1 MIKLR
6 TSMTKILESRS
17 SQVPDKGA
25 GGAGVGERRS
35 QGPGQAERR
44 AA

>member
-1 MIKLR
+1 
-6 TSMTKILESRS
+6 MTKLLESRS

-25 GGAGVGERRS
+25 GGGGVGERGG
-35 QGPGQAERR
+35 QGPGQAKGR